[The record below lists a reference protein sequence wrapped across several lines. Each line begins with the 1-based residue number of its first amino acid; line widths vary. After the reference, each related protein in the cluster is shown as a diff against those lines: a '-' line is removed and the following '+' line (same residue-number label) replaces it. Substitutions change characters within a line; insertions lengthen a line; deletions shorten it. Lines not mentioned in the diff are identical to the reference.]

1 MTKEGETVYS
11 FPPEESV
18 VVNTLRAVS
27 EYKDVATTE
36 LAPIHGSIDP
46 DAFEKLLAE
55 PGTPVHV
62 TFRYEGL
69 DITVRTGNR
78 ISISESVTDV

>member
-1 MTKEGETVYS
+1 MTQEGEAVYS
-11 FPPEESV
+11 FPTEESV
-18 VVNTLRAVS
+18 VVNTVQAVS

-36 LAPIHGSIDP
+36 LTPIHGAIDT
-46 DAFEKLLAE
+46 DALENILADPE
-55 PGTPVHV
+55 TPVHV

-69 DITVRTGNR
+69 DVTVRTGNR